1 VDSSQPARVLHTF
14 LQNPTLKQGKDTV
27 LMICQIDSTEQF
39 QFRRLWSKAQVDSA
53 HMQISDFADLGKALA
68 HIEAQKQD
76 LILVYLP
83 ESTAPDP
90 IPDAHADKNEHVT
103 KVRATSY
110 ESLLERVRHLVRQC
124 RQTTLNALTP
134 VIVVVDRL
142 EEATL
147 HALLVAGATDVIKSG
162 DSASLD
168 RLVSDFQMAAVVP
181 DKPLHMLYVEDS
193 PSIFAVFIEYFSAKG
208 FQVSHFTSARQAL
221 KSTLKESYDL
231 VVADVMVEG
240 TLTGLSLVRS
250 IKGSAQGRLL
260 PCFIVS
266 GLQDQAQKMQML
278 AAGADDVLIKPVS
291 LEELHSRILGVW
303 ADYQE
308 RRSIE
313 EEQARLQTM
322 ALTDQLTGL
331 LNRHALESI
340 AQRVHANAL
349 RHEGDYSV
357 LMCDIDHFKHVNDTF
372 GHQAGDDIL
381 QAVAKLMGQH
391 TRTED
396 YAFRIGGEELVLLL
410 PNCSLVDAVHK
421 ADRFRWAVQTSRPLG
436 IDITVSIGV
445 ACLSQLQGLQ
455 LDVADSGLVPED
467 HGFSNILAAA
477 DAALYRAKANGRNQ
491 VESAYNTD
499 LSQSPDVC

>member
-1 VDSSQPARVLHTF
+1 
-14 LQNPTLKQGKDTV
+14 
-27 LMICQIDSTEQF
+27 
-39 QFRRLWSKAQVDSA
+39 
-53 HMQISDFADLGKALA
+53 MQISDFADLDVALT
-68 HIEAQKQD
+68 HIEAEKQD

-83 ESTAPDP
+83 ESSEPEKGLDP
-90 IPDAHADKNEHVT
+90 SIVDSDHVV
-103 KVRATSY
+103 KVRAQNY

-124 RQTTLNALTP
+124 RQTENNALTP

-142 EEATL
+142 EETTL

-162 DSASLD
+162 DSAALD
-168 RLVSDFQMAAVVP
+168 RLVSDFQMAAVLP

-193 PSIFAVFIEYFSAKG
+193 PSIYTLFIEYFNAKG
-208 FQVSHFTSARQAL
+208 FRVSHFTSARNAL
-221 KSTLKESYDL
+221 KSTLKEDYDV

-291 LEELHSRILGVW
+291 LEELHSRVVGVW

-308 RRSIE
+308 RRRIE
-313 EEQARLQTM
+313 QEQSRLETM

-349 RHEGDYSV
+349 RHDGDYSV
-357 LMCDIDHFKHVNDTF
+357 LMCDIDHFKQVNDRF

-381 QAVAKLMGQH
+381 QAVAKLMSQH

-436 IDITVSIGV
+436 IDITMSIGV

-455 LDVADSGLVPED
+455 MDVAQTGVVPQD

-499 LSQSPDVC
+499 LSQAPDVC